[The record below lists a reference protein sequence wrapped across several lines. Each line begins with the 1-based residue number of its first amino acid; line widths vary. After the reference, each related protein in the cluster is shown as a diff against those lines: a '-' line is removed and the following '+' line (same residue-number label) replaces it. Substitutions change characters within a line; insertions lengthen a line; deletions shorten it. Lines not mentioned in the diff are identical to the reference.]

1 MDPDEL
7 TRLSITAE
15 EAQQAATAAIRA
27 RDRAIVTAAEEGMP
41 QPVIIEA
48 TGLSRDR
55 IRIIERAGGV
65 PERKRGRPRKDSR

>member
-7 TRLSITAE
+7 TRLSIAAE
-15 EAQQAATAAIRA
+15 QAQQAATAAIRV
-27 RDRAIVTAAEEGMP
+27 RDQAIIAAALEDMP

-55 IRIIERAGGV
+55 IRIIEREGGV
-65 PERKRGRPRKDSR
+65 PQRKRGRRPA